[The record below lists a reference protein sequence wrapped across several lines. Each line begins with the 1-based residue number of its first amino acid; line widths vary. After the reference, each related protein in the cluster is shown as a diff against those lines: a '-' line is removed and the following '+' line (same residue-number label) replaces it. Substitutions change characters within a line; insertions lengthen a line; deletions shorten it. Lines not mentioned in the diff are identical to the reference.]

1 MHNKLSFFV
10 YATLLAACLLKLLG
24 ANVPQKDRLPLMDVM
39 DVTDSIYVRA
49 NENDLGP
56 VKNGAPRLK
65 AVDA

>member
-24 ANVPQKDRLPLMDVM
+24 ANVPQKDQLPLI
-39 DVTDSIYVRA
+39 DVTESIYVRA

-56 VKNGAPRLK
+56 VRNSGRRLN
-65 AVDA
+65 V